1 MGKKIQNNF
10 QATADSSDE
19 ELKLSNTPVMLGLVE
34 IILILWTMNEGTLK
48 KASYSHHKKNLEK
61 KFSYALPEML
71 HSFSVSLFI
80 VLLCL
85 LT

>member
-1 MGKKIQNNF
+1 M
-10 QATADSSDE
+10 
-19 ELKLSNTPVMLGLVE
+19 MLGLVE
-34 IILILWTMNEGTLK
+34 IILILWTMSEGTLK
-48 KASYSHHKKNLEK
+48 KASNSHHKKNLEK